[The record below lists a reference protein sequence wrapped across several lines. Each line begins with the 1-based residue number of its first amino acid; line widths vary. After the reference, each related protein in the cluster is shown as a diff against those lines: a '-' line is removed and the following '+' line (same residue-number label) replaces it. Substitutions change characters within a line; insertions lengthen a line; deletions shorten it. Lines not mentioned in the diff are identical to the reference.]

1 MHTLLEVLTMR
12 FPLLLVKL
20 CFISILTVFA
30 QDPELVRHFDYDKNA
45 PLELQTLS
53 AKTRGKAIV
62 YDITYASPKG
72 GVVPAY
78 LVVPAEGKGPF
89 AAVIWGHWYWR
100 NSEMR
105 NRKQFLDE
113 AVALAQAG
121 VVSLLT
127 DGPVARPGYVPDDTP
142 LNEKQ
147 ASDFVQQVVDFRR
160 GVDLLLARKD
170 VDPNRLAY
178 VGHSYNATIG
188 AILSG
193 VERRFKAFVLMAGS
207 LSDEVD
213 RKAGAWEQAR
223 QQVGPE
229 KFDAFVAKYSYL
241 DQGKYVSHAA
251 PAVVFMQ
258 YATKEQFMTAD
269 YARAYEKVVSEP
281 KRFKLYEAEHA
292 LNAEARRDRIAFL
305 TEQLKLKS
313 LPAKVIAGVPDLYQ
327 PPRPN

>member
-1 MHTLLEVLTMR
+1 MR

-20 CFISILTVFA
+20 CFLTALPIAAGLA
-30 QDPELVRHFDYDKNA
+30 QDPEMVRHFDYDKNA

-53 AKTRGKAIV
+53 AKTRSKAIV

-89 AAVIWGHWYWR
+89 AGVVWGHWYWR

-127 DGPVARPGYVPDDTP
+127 DGPVARPGYVPDNTP

-147 ASDFVQQVVDFRR
+147 ATDMVQQLVDFRR

-170 VDPNRLAY
+170 VDPNRIAY
-178 VGHSYNATIG
+178 VGHSYNASIG

-193 VERRFKAFVLMAGS
+193 VDRRFKAFVLMAGS
-207 LSDEVD
+207 MSDEVD
-213 RKAGAWEQAR
+213 KKLGAWEQFR

-229 KFDAFVAKYSYL
+229 KFDAFVAKHSYL
-241 DQGKYVSHAA
+241 DQGRYVSHAA

-258 YATKEQFMTAD
+258 YATKERFMTAD

-305 TEQLKLKS
+305 TEQLKLKR
-313 LPAKVIAGVPDLYQ
+313 LPAKVIDSVPDLYQ
-327 PPRPN
+327 PARPN